1 MDSVRLNGYEI
12 IMSHI
17 LCVFRLLVIVF
28 TWVGVS
34 SLNVL
39 AGGPATADEPAFCDP
54 EKFLSLEETPVVA
67 GIDRLRVFRIGRLR
81 LAGMAVGASEASD
94 VIGLAETYSVTADD
108 HYCTWY
114 VNKGNKEAEAEF
126 NFHYVSNPLYS
137 TPGRAAKEF
146 MGTLGSSFKGG
157 PGIPSFWSC
166 AVNSG
171 YIAMGCN
178 AQMHRG
184 PSVFGMILAFSGC
197 SSEHALSIVNR
208 IWGLNGVLPE
218 VRLAIIQAARD
229 FGDSRPDLRAKLLGV
244 MLSEVDA
251 SFVLP

>member
-1 MDSVRLNGYEI
+1 
-12 IMSHI
+12 MSHI
-17 LCVFRLLVIVF
+17 LCVFRLIVIVF
-28 TWVGVS
+28 AFAAVS
-34 SLNVL
+34 SLDVL
-39 AGGPATADEPAFCDP
+39 AGGPWSEATAEEPAFCDP
-54 EKFLSLEETPVVA
+54 DRFMSFEETPVVR
-67 GIDRLRVFRIGRLR
+67 GIDRLRVFRIGRLT
-81 LAGMAVGASEASD
+81 LAGMAIGASEASD

-126 NFHYVSNPLYS
+126 NFRYVSNPLYS
-137 TPGRAAKEF
+137 SPSRAAKEF
-146 MGTLGSSFKGG
+146 MGTLDSSFKGG
-157 PGIPSFWSC
+157 PGVPSFWSC
-166 AVNSG
+166 AINQG

-178 AQMHRG
+178 GQMHRG

-197 SSEHALSIVNR
+197 SSEHALTIANR

-244 MLSEVDA
+244 MLSEVP
-251 SFVLP
+251 SFALP